1 MKLKIDVYEDNDVW
15 RWRWRNGASSD
26 NSFKNALDTVET
38 VLDLFPAYSIDLSLQ
53 IEQGE

>member
-26 NSFKNALDTVET
+26 NSFKNALDTVEA

-53 IEQGE
+53 IERGE